1 MWRTERL
8 APEPLFMVGAVSQYL
23 GAAVAVNLFAEVA
36 PGGAALLRVTGAALT
51 VIALRRSWRRRWTRR
66 DLAWAGAFGVALAAM
81 NTSIYYSLAELPL
94 GNAVAVEFIGPLT
107 VAAAGARTL
116 RSGGALGL
124 TVAGV
129 AVLAGADAPGT
140 LRGVGFALL
149 AGAFWAAYIVLGHRV
164 ARGPASVDGLGVGM
178 LAGAVAISGFGL
190 RDVASALGSPQVLLL
205 GFTTGLLSNVIPY
218 WIDQVVMK
226 RIDQHRFALLQAL
239 LPVTA
244 TLIGLLALFQVPSPR
259 ELAGIGLVV
268 AAIVLGRSDG
278 SRTTP

>member
-1 MWRTERL
+1 
-8 APEPLFMVGAVSQYL
+8 MVGAVSQYL

-81 NTSIYYSLAELPL
+81 NTSIYYSIAELPL

-190 RDVASALGSPQVLLL
+190 RDVASALGSPQVLAL

-278 SRTTP
+278 SRTTS